1 MNSKTHL
8 LQQRPSTWPQV
19 RVGLT
24 MVELLVAIT
33 LAVMLMSAMTGLLRS
48 LQQPLRIAEQLD
60 TPLWPAGLEASIRR
74 DLQTATSV
82 HRQGEII
89 WLTGTLASNAG
100 TPTKAS
106 SSYIGYTCI
115 PISEQHPGLVRLDAS
130 GAELI
135 ALGPRRLVLERIDDS
150 GAPQPLPPIAGP
162 IPRQLRLWV
171 YGVDAQTPLIVRDI
185 VLW

>member
-1 MNSKTHL
+1 MI
-8 LQQRPSTWPQV
+8 
-19 RVGLT
+19 
-24 MVELLVAIT
+24 ELLVAIT

-48 LQQPLRIAEQLD
+48 LQHPLRKAEQID

-82 HRQGEII
+82 HRQGDII
-89 WLTGTLASNAG
+89 WLTGAFASNAG
-100 TPTKAS
+100 TPTNAS
-106 SSYIGYTCI
+106 SSYVGYACI
-115 PISEQHPGLVRLDAS
+115 PLSDQHPGLVRLDPD
-130 GAELI
+130 GVELI
-135 ALGPRRLVLERIDDS
+135 ALGPRRLVLERIDDL
-150 GAPQPLPPIAGP
+150 GIPQPLPPVAGP